1 MKAYV
6 FPGQASQF
14 PGMGKEIYSEYPQS
28 HDYFERANQVMGFD
42 LMRVMFEGSDEDL
55 KETLVTQPSVFLY
68 SYLSYITKDN
78 IPESG
83 CMAGHSL
90 GEITALVAA
99 EALSFYDG
107 IRLVKARAEAMQK
120 ACDLE
125 NSTMAAIVGLK
136 DEEVKDICES
146 IDDIV
151 VAANYNCPG
160 QVVISGT
167 ESGIEKAIDQLKK
180 AGAKR
185 AIPLA
190 VGGAFHSELMKPAED
205 ELAKVISEVDFSRPK
220 CPIYQNVDAKP
231 HINPEEIQSNL
242 IAQLTSPVLWTQ
254 TMNQM
259 IEDGVDEF
267 IECGGKVL
275 SGFVKRVDRS
285 FPTRQL

>member
-14 PGMGKEIYSEYPQS
+14 KCMGKDLFRDFPQS
-28 HDYFERANQVMGFD
+28 RDYFDLANQVMGFD
-42 LMRVMFEGSDEDL
+42 LKNIMFEGSDEEL

-68 SYLSYITKDN
+68 SYLSYIVKDDL
-78 IPESG
+78 PKAG

-90 GEITALVAA
+90 GEITALVAS
-99 EALSFYDG
+99 EALSFSDG

-120 ACDLE
+120 ACELQKG
-125 NSTMAAIVGLK
+125 TMAAIVGL
-136 DEEVKDICES
+136 DNEVVNEICES
-146 IDDIV
+146 INDIV
-151 VAANYNCPG
+151 VAANFNCPG
-160 QVVISGT
+160 QVVISG
-167 ESGIEKAIDQLKK
+167 SDPGINAAIIHLKE

-205 ELAKVISEVDFSRPK
+205 ELAKVIREINFSSPK

-231 HINPEEIQSNL
+231 HNRPEEIQSNL
-242 IAQLTSPVLWTQ
+242 VAQLTSPVLWTQ

-259 IEDGVDEF
+259 MEDGVDEF

-275 SGFVKRVDRS
+275 SGFVKRVNRR
-285 FPTRQL
+285 FPTRQI